1 MLIKNDDL
9 KNDVSRMQDAS
20 DSSRYGGYI
29 NDSMVLMGKISKI
42 LFEEGDSV
50 NNEKTFEMAKKVVNA
65 LKQEVSSQA
74 AVSPQLQR

>member
-1 MLIKNDDL
+1 
-9 KNDVSRMQDAS
+9 MQDAS